1 MIFNRNKVEDKQKDK
16 VSIKNVMKY
25 ESKKQKPI
33 ISETTKK
40 CTAAISF
47 DEKSTKQRKSLKR
60 KVKDDTS
67 TEPFIQ

>member
-1 MIFNRNKVEDKQKDK
+1 MEDKQKDT
-16 VSIKNVMKY
+16 VSIKNVMKF

-33 ISETTKK
+33 ISETTKNS
-40 CTAAISF
+40 TAAISF

>member
-1 MIFNRNKVEDKQKDK
+1 MISNRNKVEDKQKDK
-16 VSIKNVMKY
+16 VSIKTVMKY
-25 ESKKQKPI
+25 ASKKQKPI
-33 ISETTKK
+33 ISESTKNS
-40 CTAAISF
+40 TAAISF

>member
-1 MIFNRNKVEDKQKDK
+1 MISNRNKVEDKQKDK
-16 VSIKNVMKY
+16 VSIKTVMKY
-25 ESKKQKPI
+25 ASKNQKPI
-33 ISETTKK
+33 ISESTKNS
-40 CTAAISF
+40 TAAISF